1 MASNRIV
8 AVYSVEPGLDPT
20 NLYIF
25 EKKSL
30 GLFMAPPPLSTS
42 PDGKYGE
49 LC

>member
-30 GLFMAPPPLSTS
+30 GLFMAPPLSTS
-42 PDGKYGE
+42 PDGKYGK